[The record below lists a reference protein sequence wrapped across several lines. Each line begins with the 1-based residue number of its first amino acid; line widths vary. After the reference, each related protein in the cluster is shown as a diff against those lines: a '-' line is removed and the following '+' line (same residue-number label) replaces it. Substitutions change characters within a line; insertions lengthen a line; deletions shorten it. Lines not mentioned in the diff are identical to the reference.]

1 VPLYE
6 YRCAKCG
13 KVFEVLQK
21 FSDAPL
27 KRHKDCGGS
36 VTRLVSAS
44 SFQLKGGGWYSEG
57 YAKAPP
63 TAEGKSDGDS
73 AAKTES
79 KAETK
84 SESKAESKTE
94 SKPAKNEKP
103 AKAKK

>member
-1 VPLYE
+1 MPIYE

-13 KVFEVLQK
+13 KVFEALQK

-36 VTRLVSAS
+36 VTRLVSTS
-44 SFQLKGGGWYSEG
+44 SFQLKGGGWYAEG

-63 TAEGKSDGDS
+63 KAEGKSDGDG
-73 AAKTES
+73 
-79 KAETK
+79 KATTETK
-84 SESKAESKTE
+84 SESKTESKSEAKSE
-94 SKPAKNEKP
+94 SKPAKSEKP